1 MIDLILLELVSFVS
15 FLYSILLMFTS
26 FAPIKEMMVIFIWT
40 IGVSFAF
47 AILSKKSRLFD
58 ISILLLLLPLKFYNN
73 QSAILITVI
82 SIIFIY
88 IYTKKSLAKVN
99 YYEYTY
105 KLKFTILL
113 LIVLIGVRSILDE
126 LSGSIGYALSF
137 IVIYLLSSVI
147 LTRLM
152 RHIDSNLEIKK
163 IRKTNIR
170 YLIFMTIG
178 FSIAV
183 FDNFRENI
191 INILDK
197 LLTALYYPIYLL
209 FGRIRFDSKLDEI
222 KVEDINIV
230 EPEEVFIGELPD
242 QMLADD
248 QIGNKLYKYF
258 EIFTKALIFIL
269 ILILVY
275 FIYILFIRSGDKS
288 YGNSDY
294 TEEREYIKDK
304 KKKRKKRLLRER
316 FPSDLK
322 EQIRYYY
329 RRYLE
334 KLKKNKIEILKTD
347 TSLEVNERAEEIF
360 EDDLERIREIYIET
374 RYGDKD
380 IDHDTVKEM
389 EGLYKKL

>member
-15 FLYSILLMFTS
+15 FLYSIILMFTS

-40 IGVSFAF
+40 IGVSFIF
-47 AILSKKSRLFD
+47 AVLSKKSRLFD

-73 QSAILITVI
+73 QSAILITFI

-105 KLKFTILL
+105 KLKFTIFL
-113 LIVLIGVRSILDE
+113 LIVLIGIRSILDE

-137 IVIYLLSSVI
+137 IVIYLISSVI

-183 FDNFRENI
+183 FDNLRENI

-209 FGRIRFDSKLDEI
+209 FGKIRFDSKLDEI
-222 KVEDINIV
+222 KVEDMNFS
-230 EPEEVFIGELPD
+230 EPEGVLIGELPAE
-242 QMLADD
+242 MLADD

-304 KKKRKKRLLRER
+304 KKKKRLFRER

-334 KLKKNKIEILKTD
+334 KLKKNKIEVLKTD

-360 EDDLERIREIYIET
+360 EDGLERIREIYIET

-380 IDHDTVKEM
+380 IYHDTVKEM